1 MSESESAESEVSE
14 LSASDFA
21 ASGLSASE
29 SSVADSLVSESVV
42 SESASAESE
51 VAESSASDSLV
62 SDSLVSASS
71 AASDVAVSESSAA
84 LSDVLDRCRL
94 SGRRPR
100 GCGHDDQDDH
110 EPAEGGGQNHD
121 PEKRRGAAGHAA
133 WSRCPSPPDARPAR
147 GTSIPNCLAVSTTRG
162 IEMIPIC
169 PAAGRCRAVGGA
181 TNIEGSSAA
190 AAGSPPGGTH
200 TAPRTMASLTISSPL
215 RRTGHPPDRRSET
228 SFHSN

>member
-71 AASDVAVSESSAA
+71 AASDVAVSESSEA
-84 LSDVLDRCRL
+84 LSDVLTDAGSAADARVGADMTTRTTTSPQRAAVRTTIRRRSGSSRARSVVSMPVTSRRTSSKGDKYPQL
-94 SGRRPR
+94 S
-100 GCGHDDQDDH
+100 CSF
-110 EPAEGGGQNHD
+110 NL
-121 PEKRRGAAGHAA
+121 AGHRDDSDMSGG
-133 WSRCPSPPDARPAR
+133 W
-147 GTSIPNCLAVSTTRG
+147 G
-162 IEMIPIC
+162 
-169 PAAGRCRAVGGA
+169 CRAIGGA

-190 AAGSPPGGTH
+190 AAVSPPGGGH

-215 RRTGHPPDRRSET
+215 RRRGHLPDRRSET